1 MSLMMLLLAMESL
14 HKLFKKAQEQKL
26 LDKVSKGCQDFRISL
41 YGDAD
46 VVFIKPT
53 TRDWQVTNAILQLF
67 C

>member
-41 YGDAD
+41 YGDAV

-53 TRDWQVTNAILQLF
+53 TRD
-67 C
+67 

>member
-1 MSLMMLLLAMESL
+1 MLFLLVMEPL
-14 HKLFKKAQEQKL
+14 HRLFKKAQEQKL
-26 LDKVSKGCQDFRISL
+26 LDKVGKGCQDFRLSL
-41 YGDAD
+41 YVDVA